1 MIDLLL
7 ALVDQTFGGT
17 NLYIPTIL
25 MMLAIGIICFTNKN
39 WLQMPRYMFG
49 TVISEIA
56 GVYFFF
62 VLGFGMQVLCR
73 ETKPEAKEFLK
84 SLYGI
89 LCLILGIMIILAYRC
104 IHIYWIMRRELKV
117 SCLYAQP
124 ENYDYNLIEAW
135 KRLEKLLPSKMTKK
149 QKETYERYKMF
160 LRTQMGSFH
169 ANELE
174 MRRRAE
180 AGEKDTAFNHLLYFI
195 QYQRTGHI
203 EQANEQI
210 RKAEA
215 LCNEE
220 TDITIRSQILINRGV
235 AYVLTKAYKDA
246 EDAFEKAI
254 LFCEENDLQT
264 SELWTILYY
273 NYVFN
278 KTRLHQHISYE
289 EWKSELEILKEH
301 LDMKNPQDYIAY
313 RYVELEMLRQT
324 GAERSRLEKNVQ
336 DMLTCIG
343 QRKMPDRNRC
353 MFEASVAHV
362 VWSSRLDP
370 VHVLQALNKDKELIR
385 QFPMPARYHCYKNIQ
400 SFFEDLHGGIVK
412 KYADLREDAA
422 EYMKHQSLDDL
433 EKFRKLL
440 PSEAVYERCFCFEE
454 EARLQKNHPQTY
466 RWENV
471 LEELENASNLYKEN
485 GLELEELM
493 CNLNLID
500 EACIALNVDAY
511 GRPIYKD
518 RMKHL
523 MEEAEQILPILQE
536 HPVINEIALRMSYYA
551 YRMDDYEKC
560 KKYYEEYRRTKHL
573 VSIEQYAPGLHTYY
587 MVVSFAVRVL
597 YVIDAIKAIPSI
609 SEFQRKNASIRKSIQ
624 NFMSGPA
631 EKEYVILGMLLGFT
645 DIVLLKRLMWKNAR
659 DGSTE
664 AHVWF
669 VFSDIGLE
677 IDIAYNNIAEDAET
691 DRTFFINNQHPLE
704 NGLSRFASKKSEQGR
719 LSVPLV
725 QEETFGLGNFVESE
739 QAEMLEIRDMIEKY
753 LPEACPTIEELRWS
767 YRDVMFPVSVDAS
780 NK

>member
-56 GVYFFF
+56 GVYFFS
-62 VLGFGMQVLCR
+62 VLRFGMQVLCR

-149 QKETYERYKMF
+149 QKESYERYKMF

-169 ANELE
+169 ANEVE

-210 RKAEA
+210 RKAEV
-215 LCNEE
+215 LCNAE
-220 TDITIRSQILINRGV
+220 TDSIIRSQILINRGV

-254 LFCEENDLQT
+254 RFCEENNMQV

-278 KTRLHQHISYE
+278 KTRLHPDMAYE
-289 EWKSELEILKEH
+289 EWKAELDILKEH
-301 LDMKNPQDYIAY
+301 LDMGNPQDYIAY
-313 RYVELEMLRQT
+313 RNVELELLCKT
-324 GAERSRLEKNVQ
+324 GLDRSKLEENVR
-336 DMLTCIG
+336 DTLTYI
-343 QRKMPDRNRC
+343 RNSKMPDRNRC
-353 MFEASVAHV
+353 MFEASVARV
-362 VWSSRLDP
+362 IWSLRLNP
-370 VHVLQALNKDKELIR
+370 VHILQALNADKELIR
-385 QFPMPARYHCYKNIQ
+385 QLPMPARYHCYKNIQ
-400 SFFEDLHGGIVK
+400 SFFEDLHGDIVAQ
-412 KYADLREDAA
+412 YADLWKDAA
-422 EYMKHQSLDDL
+422 KYMDHQAPNDL
-433 EKFRKLL
+433 EKYRKSL
-440 PSEAVYERCFCFEE
+440 PSEAVYERCFCFKE
-454 EARLQKNHPQTY
+454 EAGLQKNHPPTY

-471 LEELENASNLYKEN
+471 VEDFENASSLYKEN

-493 CNLNLID
+493 CNLDLMD
-500 EACIALNVDAY
+500 EACHVFNMDSY
-511 GRPIYKD
+511 GRLIYKSK
-518 RMKHL
+518 MNQL
-523 MEEAEQILPILQE
+523 MEAAEQILPILQE
-536 HPVINEIALRMSYYA
+536 HPVINEISLRMSFYA
-551 YRMDDYEKC
+551 YRMDDYERC
-560 KKYYEEYRRTKHL
+560 KKYYKEYRRTKHL
-573 VSIEQYAPGLHTYY
+573 VSIEQYAPWLHRYY

-597 YVIDAIKAIPSI
+597 YVIDAIKAIPTTN
-609 SEFQRKNASIRKSIQ
+609 EFLKRNLSIQ
-624 NFMSGPA
+624 KTIRNFMSEPT

-645 DIVLLKRLMWKNAR
+645 NTVLLKRLTWKNAP
-659 DGSTE
+659 DGSKK

-669 VFSDIGLE
+669 VFLDFGWE
-677 IDIAYNNIAEDAET
+677 IDIAYNNIVEDVEA
-691 DRTFFINNQHPLE
+691 DRIFFVINQHPLE
-704 NGLSRFASKKSEQGR
+704 NGLSRFVSKKNEQGR
-719 LSVPLV
+719 LSIPLV
-725 QEETFGLGNFVESE
+725 QKGTFGLGNFGESE
-739 QAEMLEIRDMIEKY
+739 QAEMLEICDMIEKH
-753 LPEACPTIEELRWS
+753 LPEDCPTIEDLLWC
-767 YRDVMFPVSVDAS
+767 YGDVMVPVRGDFI
-780 NK
+780 